1 MTQDPSL
8 FTGWNRIAWLLG
20 QRWPEWEPSVHER
33 ADWKRMIGGCKVEW
47 MDEAMLRV
55 KQQFSSKI
63 PQVKWLL
70 GKYNQVKEENFEIA
84 RAGQERPVKEVE
96 ADFMIEVT
104 RDRQECMDYLDA
116 IDPDTLDAA
125 RKSVREY
132 RGRLLTGWG
141 TEDVRSWSWAVRFA
155 VMFHMQDAPTEHL
168 IDGCSD

>member
-33 ADWKRMIGGCKVEW
+33 SDWKRMIGGCKIEW

-55 KQQFSSKI
+55 KKQYSSKI

-70 GKYNQVKEENFEIA
+70 GKYNQVKEENFQIA
-84 RAGQERPVKEVE
+84 RAGQERPIKEVE
-96 ADFMIEVT
+96 ADFMIEVN
-104 RDRQECMDYLDA
+104 RDRQECMDYLNG
-116 IDPDTLDAA
+116 IDPDTLDAGRIA
-125 RKSVREY
+125 TREL

-141 TEDVRSWSWAVRFA
+141 GMEPSSWSWAVRFA
-155 VMFHMQDAPTEHL
+155 VMFHMQEVGGEIV